1 MENKPQNVFEKLD
14 KQGEQIEDISQRL
27 EGISIEDL
35 YALAKRTWDYE
46 DYQTAQKYYNHISL
60 LKPLDWEAPLYAS
73 LCNFKGSHQ
82 VDFWEYGL
90 VQASKVLVST
100 INYINGLSLSLDEKN
115 KEMSKCLEIIE
126 DFMIVTKNMYFKNK
140 DIFDVHIPDFVSRL
154 ESFFLNVYNKTLSI
168 ELESLIS
175 FRVIISDECLDLIQS
190 TKEISPDLT
199 KEEYLKLVEIANKK
213 YDIDYDAIITHQIES
228 SKEMSND
235 EKNEIMLKGTK
246 LFEYKDKV
254 IAKRN
259 FKRNFIVGMILTII
273 SISGMVVSFIG
284 EWYWLFAFVFS
295 FVYGL
300 LLITKALTEKKTIKC
315 SSLLCCNRVK
325 NRLTSDGN
333 VVEDDMFNF
342 MRLITFIVL
351 YLVLFVD
358 VFMSI
363 IVLSSSDQIKL
374 KIPFVIIAALNI
386 ISFVISLKGVN
397 EHHSRFEGNYSYYY
411 NGKYYKIDK

>member
-73 LCNFKGSHQ
+73 LCNFNGSHE
-82 VDFWEYGL
+82 VYFWEDGL

-126 DFMIVTKNMYFKNK
+126 DFMIETKNMYFKNK
-140 DIFDVHIPDFVSRL
+140 DLFDVYIPDFVSRL
-154 ESFFLNVYNKTLSI
+154 ETFFLNVYNKTLSI

-199 KEEYLKLVEIANKK
+199 KEEYFKLVETANKK
-213 YDIDYDAIITHQIES
+213 YDIDYDAINTYQIVS
-228 SKEMSND
+228 NKDMSND

-246 LFEYKDKV
+246 IFEYKDKV
-254 IAKRN
+254 ITKRN
-259 FKRNFIVGMILTII
+259 FRRNFIMGLVLTLI
-273 SISGMVVSFIG
+273 STTGV
-284 EWYWLFAFVFS
+284 VFS
-295 FVYGL
+295 FFSQWYWIFAFAFQLVYGL
-300 LLITKALTEKKTIKC
+300 LLIIKAFKEKERIVC
-315 SSLLCCNRVK
+315 SSIL
-325 NRLTSDGN
+325 
-333 VVEDDMFNF
+333 
-342 MRLITFIVL
+342 
-351 YLVLFVD
+351 
-358 VFMSI
+358 
-363 IVLSSSDQIKL
+363 
-374 KIPFVIIAALNI
+374 
-386 ISFVISLKGVN
+386 
-397 EHHSRFEGNYSYYY
+397 
-411 NGKYYKIDK
+411 